1 MAFMGIFVMGL
12 LAFLIMLGVPTLIGI
27 VFLIVALVQWIRQRK
42 QEQKKKSK
50 YIVPGIIGG
59 VFMMPLIFV
68 VVFMGYSMVSGA
80 WTMHNSLAVQ
90 VQKGNY
96 ERVEALLQKGV
107 SPDCTLESNEK
118 AKDGER
124 TVLSYLCECGG
135 FWDDFEDPV
144 DDVVTDEELAM
155 MKLLIDYGA
164 DVNAVQYR
172 HAREYESHC
181 YRDAN
186 DPYAFRNTDEC
197 GYTPFLYAVD
207 SGEMITV
214 QLLVENGADI
224 NTADFC
230 GYTAVHRIADF
241 PDDEQYAEMLPYLI
255 EQGADVYAVNNYG
268 QDAGM
273 LMDWSEDED
282 TEQIRNVLAEYY
294 PLEDWYS
301 KLIEQ

>member
-12 LAFLIMLGVPTLIGI
+12 LAFLVMLGVPTLIGI
-27 VFLIVALVQWIRQRK
+27 VFLIVALVQWIK
-42 QEQKKKSK
+42 QKKCAQKKKAK

-68 VVFMGYSMVSGA
+68 VVFMGYSMASAA
-80 WTMHNSLAVQ
+80 WTTHNSLACQ

-96 ERVEALLQKGV
+96 ERVEKLLQKGV
-107 SPDCTLESNEK
+107 NPDCTLESNEP

-124 TVLSYLCECGG
+124 TILSYLCECGG

-144 DDVVTDEELAM
+144 DEVVTDEELAM
-155 MKLLIDYGA
+155 MQLLIDYGA
-164 DVNAVQYR
+164 DVNAVRYR
-172 HAREYESHC
+172 HVREYESHH
-181 YRDAN
+181 YRDVN
-186 DPYAFRNTDEC
+186 NPYDFRNTDEC

-207 SGEMITV
+207 SGEMATV
-214 QLLVENGADI
+214 ELLVENGADV

-230 GYTAVHRIADF
+230 GYTAIHLIADF
-241 PDDEQYAEMLPYLI
+241 PNGEQYAEMLPYLI

-273 LMDWSEDED
+273 LMDWREDED
-282 TEQIRNVLAEYY
+282 TEQVRLILAEYF
-294 PLEDWYS
+294 PLGGWYS
-301 KLIEQ
+301 TFTEQ